1 MIYPKTEGTI
11 PLYQE
16 AKDALS
22 LYIQVRYDE
31 LESEYD
37 LDYEALEKTIK
48 DEINILVDDA
58 LYS

>member
-1 MIYPKTEGTI
+1 MIYPKTEGTT
-11 PLYQE
+11 PLYQK

-48 DEINILVDDA
+48 DEINVLVDDA

>member
-1 MIYPKTEGTI
+1 MIYPRTEGTT
-11 PLYQE
+11 PLYQK

-48 DEINILVDDA
+48 DEINVLVDDA

>member
-11 PLYQE
+11 PLYQN

-37 LDYEALEKTIK
+37 LDYEDLEKTIK
-48 DEINILVDDA
+48 DEINALVDDA

>member
-1 MIYPKTEGTI
+1 MIYPKTEGTL
-11 PLYQE
+11 PLYQK

-37 LDYEALEKTIK
+37 LDYEDLEKTIK
-48 DEINILVDDA
+48 DEINVLVDDA

>member
-1 MIYPKTEGTI
+1 MIYPRTEGTT
-11 PLYQE
+11 PLYQK

>member
-1 MIYPKTEGTI
+1 MIYPKTEGTA
-11 PLYQE
+11 PLYQK

-37 LDYEALEKTIK
+37 LDYEDLEKTIK

>member
-1 MIYPKTEGTI
+1 MIYPKTEGTL
-11 PLYQE
+11 PLYQK

-37 LDYEALEKTIK
+37 LDYEDLEKTIR
-48 DEINILVDDA
+48 DEINALVDDA

>member
-1 MIYPKTEGTI
+1 MIYPRTEGTI
-11 PLYQE
+11 PLYQK

>member
-1 MIYPKTEGTI
+1 MIYPKTEGTT
-11 PLYQE
+11 PLYQK

-37 LDYEALEKTIK
+37 LDHEALEKTIK
-48 DEINILVDDA
+48 DEINIIIDDA

>member
-1 MIYPKTEGTI
+1 MIYPKTEGTL
-11 PLYQE
+11 PLYQK

-37 LDYEALEKTIK
+37 LDYEDLEKTIK
-48 DEINILVDDA
+48 DEINILVDNA
-58 LYS
+58 FYS

>member
-11 PLYQE
+11 PLYQKV
-16 AKDALS
+16 KDALS

-48 DEINILVDDA
+48 DEINALVDDA

>member
-11 PLYQE
+11 PLYQN
-16 AKDALS
+16 ARDALS

-37 LDYEALEKTIK
+37 LDYEDLEKTIK
-48 DEINILVDDA
+48 DEINALVDDA

>member
-11 PLYQE
+11 PLYQK

-37 LDYEALEKTIK
+37 LDYEDLEKTIK
-48 DEINILVDDA
+48 DEINALVDDA

>member
-16 AKDALS
+16 ARDALS
-22 LYIQVRYDE
+22 IYIQVRYDE

-48 DEINILVDDA
+48 DEINALVDDA

>member
-16 AKDALS
+16 ARDALS

-37 LDYEALEKTIK
+37 LDYEDLEKTIK
-48 DEINILVDDA
+48 DEINVLVDDA